1 MLGGDALVRVLKIL
15 VQNVLVVLAKVSNSK
30 ELGRLDTLVLVVC
43 HLVEVPVGL
52 HDMAFRI
59 LLEDLVEEGLHQEDS
74 ELVGRSDVGV
84 PCLLLVCCLL
94 QFAEGFE

>member
-1 MLGGDALVRVLKIL
+1 MLGSDALVRVLEVL
-15 VQNVLVVLAKVSNSK
+15 VQNVLVVFAKVSDSQ
-30 ELGRLDTLVLVVC
+30 ELGCFDTLSLVVC

-52 HDMAFRI
+52 HDMAFRV
-59 LLEDLVEEGLHQEDS
+59 LLVDLVEEGLHQEDS
-74 ELVGRSDVGV
+74 ELVGRSNVGV